1 MTKVLIADAVRPRAG
16 EVFRTRGLA
25 FGELPQTKNK
35 LDLLNYEFL
44 HERNLLFGTPDFV
57 VNKIKEICPKKNLT

>member
-25 FGELPQTKNK
+25 FGELPKTTQKELAECIIEYDGIAVLK
-35 LDLLNYEFL
+35 LPLVQKAKSLIFSNPL
-44 HERNLLFGTPDFV
+44 
-57 VNKIKEICPKKNLT
+57 NLTK